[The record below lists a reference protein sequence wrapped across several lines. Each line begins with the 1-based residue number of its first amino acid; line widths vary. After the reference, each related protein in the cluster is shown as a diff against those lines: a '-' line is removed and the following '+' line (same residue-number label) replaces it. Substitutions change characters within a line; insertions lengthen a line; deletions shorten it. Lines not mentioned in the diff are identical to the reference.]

1 MREPMRSLGLSL
13 NVLEASTEAEL
24 DTAFA
29 SPVQREVGALLV
41 AQKPSY
47 NRWHEHIVALA
58 AHHKMPAMYA
68 SRVYVLAGGLMT
80 YDASVFDSLRQV
92 GVYVGRILMG
102 EKPA

>member
-1 MREPMRSLGLSL
+1 MRSLGLSL

-47 NRWHEHIVALA
+47 NRWHEHTIPIVMTTAGDPLGGLA
-58 AHHKMPAMYA
+58 AFQSTATRESRGRSSFSNSSRA
-68 SRVYVLAGGLMT
+68 S
-80 YDASVFDSLRQV
+80 
-92 GVYVGRILMG
+92 
-102 EKPA
+102 P